1 MFGNRLK
8 ELREIKGISQRDLA
22 KMIQLSPSTVAMYEL
37 EQRNPDKDTLVKL
50 ADLFN
55 CSTDYLLGRTDDSKS
70 VQHLDNPKDISRNIR
85 TEREYKDAI
94 NKFGWEGKKE
104 FILAIL
110 KDEGSGSQKRVLRDV
125 LNKLMNGHIPII
137 GTIRA
142 GLPILADE
150 NIDGYLDVPETLQ
163 ADFALR
169 VTGDSMTG
177 AGILDGDLVIC
188 KAAETAQSGQI
199 VVALHDQSIG
209 VSDATLKY
217 YYDANGNG
225 PVLRPANPNYPEIN
239 MSDGY
244 RIGGVMVGLVREDA
258 PGYQVYKKYIAVP
271 DHDDWTE
278 VIELASQAGLK
289 VNQVKE
295 ILAGQI
301 EIAKKFLK

>member
-1 MFGNRLK
+1 MLGDRLRA
-8 ELREIKGISQRDLA
+8 LRESKTLTQADVA
-22 KMIQLSPSTVAMYEL
+22 KLFNVSTSTIGMYE
-37 EQRNPDKDTLVKL
+37 QDRRDPDTSFIKKF
-50 ADLFN
+50 ADYFSV
-55 CSTDYLLGRTDDSKS
+55 STDYLLGRTDIGA
-70 VQHLDNPKDISRNIR
+70 H
-85 TEREYKDAI
+85 
-94 NKFGWEGKKE
+94 
-104 FILAIL
+104 
-110 KDEGSGSQKRVLRDV
+110 KR
-125 LNKLMNGHIPII
+125 IPLLGI
-137 GTIRA
+137 IRA
-142 GLPILADE
+142 GIPILADE
-150 NIDGYLDVPETLQ
+150 NIEGYLDVPETLQ

-295 ILAGQI
+295 ILAAQI
-301 EIAKKFLK
+301 DIAKKFLK